1 MSRPQEGPGELL
13 KPPNGLEALLFS
25 LKRGGR
31 RYRMLQG
38 WVQRAFQ
45 DYNFYIVIVHTYIY
59 ATASHTPPPPPGMVM
74 VCTPPPPCGPVVAV
88 GGCD

>member
-1 MSRPQEGPGELL
+1 M
-13 KPPNGLEALLFS
+13 LEAC
-25 LKRGGR
+25 
-31 RYRMLQG
+31 
-38 WVQRAFQ
+38 A
-45 DYNFYIVIVHTYIY
+45 IY